1 MFERAGNFKK
11 GSITGFFTVLVEGDD
26 LNEPITD
33 TARGILDG
41 HIVLSRQ
48 LGSAG
53 HYPAIDILS
62 SISRVASQVSDAD
75 HLKNSRKL
83 REALAN
89 YQQSEDLISLGA
101 YVSGTNPKLDSSIKS
116 RERVLQF
123 LRQDANERSELTQTL
138 SSLKEIAGALA

>member
-26 LNEPITD
+26 MNEPIAD

-53 HYPAIDILS
+53 HYPAIDVLS
-62 SISRVASQVSDAD
+62 SISRVASQVSDPD
-75 HLKNSRKL
+75 HLMNARKL
-83 REALAN
+83 RGAMAA

-101 YVSGTNPKLDSSIKS
+101 YVSGTNPKLDSSIRS
-116 RERVLQF
+116 RERMMNF
-123 LRQDANERSELTQTL
+123 LRQDAHEKSELPATL
-138 SSLKEIAGALA
+138 LGLREIAGALA